1 MLTTVRWVDPAGV
14 YFYAAEVV
22 QLLGKSSR
30 ISVEVFGYLT
40 VECPDPLL
48 SFRILHFL
56 QILNSKFLKSAFKKA
71 EFR

>member
-1 MLTTVRWVDPAGV
+1 MSTTVRWVDPAGV

-22 QLLGKSSR
+22 QLLGKSFR
-30 ISVEVFGYLT
+30 ILLEAYGYLT
-40 VECPDPLL
+40 VERPDPLL

-56 QILNSKFLKSAFKKA
+56 QILISKFLKSALKKA